1 MYLDEVKVKND
12 NTINPLLSFPPP
24 LQPFFFFQ
32 ACLRGIEYR
41 ERELIWEEGLFH
53 LAKRITSTVKP
64 PYNEP
69 CYDKDPVKMKDI
81 WKTSRIKVKL

>member
-1 MYLDEVKVKND
+1 MYLDEVKVNKD

-24 LQPFFFFQ
+24 SPPAFFFQ

-41 ERELIWEEGLFH
+41 ERELIWEEGLFN
-53 LAKRITSTVKP
+53 LAKRFTSTVKL

-69 CYDKDPVKMKDI
+69 CYDKAPVKMKDI
-81 WKTSRIKVKL
+81 WKPSRIKVK